1 MANVVAL
8 KFIAK
13 RGKSDRDLQ
22 NLRQEIQ
29 VSAVIGAE
37 DCVNSRIQIKHSS
50 VAMPL
55 SRNCVSQFECVK
67 N

>member
-37 DCVNSRIQIKHSS
+37 DCVNSRIQSKPSS

-55 SRNCVSQFECVK
+55 SR
-67 N
+67 